1 MDILVVCH
9 ANVCRSRA
17 AEAFLSTSL
26 DHLGFGVESAGVQA
40 ADRGVTCP
48 ETTAYLRS
56 QLLEM
61 PDHEP
66 RQLTPDLIA
75 AADLVL
81 TTENDTTAAVVE
93 LLPGARRRVFR
104 LMWAATA
111 MTHVAGYVAAGEVPP
126 GAPPLEPSWDDE
138 ARWAWLVSE
147 LDAARGQLPAPAR
160 LGGDSFY
167 DVNDPHART
176 TTHADALDRIAAAC
190 EQLAGSAAIVV
201 QRPLY
206 AVAG

>member
-17 AEAFLSTSL
+17 AEAMLQDDL
-26 DHLGFGVESAGVQA
+26 AHLGITVTSAGVDA
-40 ADRGVTCP
+40 AAPRVACG
-48 ETTAYLRS
+48 ETAAYLRS
-56 QLLEM
+56 RVLEM
-61 PDHEP
+61 PDHAP
-66 RQLTPDLIA
+66 RQLTAELLA
-75 AADLVL
+75 EADLVL
-81 TTENDTTAAVVE
+81 TTENNTTAAAVE
-93 LLPGARRRVFR
+93 LLPSIRRRVFR

-126 GAPPLEPSWDDE
+126 GAPPLDPAWDSA

-147 LDAARGQLPAPAR
+147 LDAARGQLPAPDR

-167 DVNDPHART
+167 DVYDPHARA

-190 EQLAGSAAIVV
+190 EQLAGSAAVVV

-206 AVAG
+206 AIAG